1 MQEKTKNK
9 HNKKRNTAFLYETL
23 VRELTKAI
31 VSKNGIRKNRIVTIL
46 KEHFSKDSVLHRELD
61 VYKSLYETKDVEMD
75 FAQRMLEESRRIY
88 YSLNKNDIFNQQSQ
102 VINKINRDLEPAVFS
117 TFLPNYKSLA
127 TISQIFDDN
136 MTVKSK
142 VLLEKQVLSMLCEGE
157 VKKEEMRPIDN
168 IVYKQIIKKFNQQYS
183 SSLLEEQK
191 ALFTKYILSYADN
204 NIDFVVYLNEEIGR
218 IRNIISESKSVDQ
231 ESKDAL
237 FSKINELKN
246 KPVDKQVIESVLNFQ
261 SLVKE
266 MQA

>member
-1 MQEKTKNK
+1 MQERTKNK

-31 VSKNGIRKNRIVTIL
+31 VSKNGIRKNKIVVIL

-61 VYKSLYETKDVEMD
+61 VYKSLYETKDVEID
-75 FAQRMLEESRRIY
+75 FAQRMIEESKRIY

-136 MTVKSK
+136 MTIKNK
-142 VLLEKQVLSMLCEGE
+142 VLLEKQILSMLCESE
-157 VKKEEMRPIDN
+157 IKKEEMRPIDN

-183 SSLLEEQK
+183 NSLIEEQK

-204 NIDFVVYLNEEIGR
+204 NIDFVVYLNEEISR
-218 IRNIISESKSVDQ
+218 IRNIVSQSKSIDQ
-231 ESKDAL
+231 ESKQAL
-237 FSKINELKN
+237 FDKINELKN
-246 KPVDKQVIESVLNFQ
+246 RPVDKQMIESVLNFQ
-261 SLVKE
+261 LLVKE
-266 MQA
+266 IQA

>member
-1 MQEKTKNK
+1 MQERTKNK

-31 VSKNGIRKNRIVTIL
+31 VSKNGIRKKKIVTIL
-46 KEHFSKDSVLHRELD
+46 KEHFSKDCVLNRELD
-61 VYKSLYETKDVEMD
+61 VYKSLYETKDVEID
-75 FAQRMLEESRRIY
+75 FAQRMLEESKRIY
-88 YSLNKNDIFNQQSQ
+88 YSLNKNDIFNQQTQ
-102 VINKINRDLEPAVFS
+102 VVNKINRDLEPAVFS

-136 MTVKSK
+136 MTIKSK
-142 VLLEKQVLSMLCEGE
+142 VLLEKQILSMLCESE
-157 VKKEEMRPIDN
+157 IKKEEMRPIDN

-183 SSLLEEQK
+183 NSLIEEQK
-191 ALFTKYILSYADN
+191 TLFTKYILSYADN

-218 IRNIISESKSVDQ
+218 IRNIISKSKSVDQ

-237 FSKINELKN
+237 FDKINELKN
-246 KPVDKQVIESVLNFQ
+246 KPVDKYMIESVLNFQ